1 MSFSRL
7 RNQENQGLPF
17 PGLLGLDL
25 GACCS
30 KGIFVVRELVDRL
43 GFRVPLEWVA
53 YVVSRH
59 CDILP
64 SLGRN
69 EPVVDLGMC
78 VEE

>member
-7 RNQENQGLPF
+7 RNQENKGLPF

-30 KGIFVVRELVDRL
+30 NGIFVVRELVDRL

-59 CDILP
+59 
-64 SLGRN
+64 
-69 EPVVDLGMC
+69 
-78 VEE
+78 